1 MNAVRLLATLCVL
14 CLMSVAALAQDTASE
29 KKPVPPPAAR
39 VFVITIHGDVD
50 YGLFKSLERR
60 VEEGIAGD
68 ADVLLFE
75 IDTYGGE
82 VTSAVQIGDLIDGV
96 KLSTQGR
103 VTTVA
108 YVHVKAISA
117 GALIS
122 LACRKIVMK
131 RGTTI
136 GDAQAII
143 PGLQGIE
150 VAPEKYQT
158 MVRALARKYAQS
170 NGHPVTLCEAMV
182 DPDLEV
188 WQVKFS
194 DGRVEC
200 LSGQAWNDL
209 KPEAREGAER
219 KQVVA
224 KGRLLTL
231 SDSEALEY
239 GLSRASVDTYEEA
252 LALFTSTPGAAVRLE
267 TNWSENLARLLSS
280 GPVSIVLI
288 IVGMVAL
295 YMAFKIPGLG
305 APEGVAVVCFGL
317 LFFSKYMV
325 GLAGM
330 GEGLLFV
337 AGGVLVAIEIFLI
350 PGFGVVGIL
359 GLLCIV
365 TSLILALQNFTIPE
379 YSFQVMILVKNMGI
393 VFGSLLAATVIFMT
407 LVRFMPNTPFLKG
420 LVLSAQQSRAAGNVA
435 KSAEQRDLIGQSGRA
450 LSTLRPSGR
459 AEIAGEP
466 LNVMSDGEYIEA
478 GEEVVVIEVK
488 GNSIFVARKS

>member
-1 MNAVRLLATLCVL
+1 MKAARFAVALCVL
-14 CLMSVAALAQDTASE
+14 CLCGVAAMAQEAATVA
-29 KKPVPPPAAR
+29 KVAPPAAR
-39 VFVITIHGDVD
+39 VAVITINGDVD
-50 YGLFKSLERR
+50 YGLFKSIERR
-60 VEEGIAGD
+60 VHEAVDGG

-82 VTSAVQIGDLIDGV
+82 VTAAVQIGDLIDGV
-96 KLSTQGR
+96 KLSAHGR

-122 LACRKIVMK
+122 LSCQKIVMK

-136 GDAQAII
+136 GDAEAII
-143 PGLQGIE
+143 PGLHGIE

-188 WQVKFS
+188 WQVKFP
-194 DGRVEC
+194 DGRVEY
-200 LSGQAWNDL
+200 LSTQAWNDL
-209 KPEAREGAER
+209 KPEERQGADR

-224 KGRLLTL
+224 KGKLLTL
-231 SDSEALEY
+231 SDTEALEY
-239 GLSRASVDTYEEA
+239 GLSIGSVGSREEA
-252 LALFTSTPGAAVRLE
+252 LALFTSTPGTAIREE
-267 TNWSENLARLLSS
+267 TDWSEGLVRLLSS
-280 GPVSIVLI
+280 GPASVILI

-305 APEGVAVVCFGL
+305 APEVVAILCFGL
-317 LFFSKYMV
+317 LFFSKFMI
-325 GLAGM
+325 GMAGM
-330 GEGLLFV
+330 TEVLLF
-337 AGGVLVAIEIFLI
+337 AGGVMLVAIEIFLI
-350 PGFGVVGIL
+350 PGFGVVGVL

-365 TSLILALQNFTIPE
+365 ISLILAFQNFTIPQ
-379 YSFQVMILVKNMGI
+379 YPFQVMILVKNMGL
-393 VFGSLLAATVIFMT
+393 VFGSLLAATVLFMM
-407 LVRFMPNTPFLKG
+407 LVRFMPKTPFLKG
-420 LVLSAQQSRAAGNVA
+420 LVLNAQQTRAAGNVA
-435 KSAEQRDLIGQSGRA
+435 KSAEQRGLIGKGGRA

-478 GEEVVVIEVK
+478 GEEVVVIDVK
-488 GNSIFVARKS
+488 GNSIFVARKG